1 MFGISDQQRQQDER
15 SLTKVLVM
23 INSLLFA
30 LLLLVTYMKS

>member
-23 INSLLFA
+23 INSLLLA
-30 LLLLVTYMKS
+30 LLLFVTYMKS

>member
-23 INSLLFA
+23 INSLLLA

>member
-23 INSLLFA
+23 INSLLLA
-30 LLLLVTYMKS
+30 LLLLVTYLQS